1 MNGIKFHNI
10 LNSSY
15 LPWVVFTAKA
25 VFIAQRL
32 VKSRKQL
39 KQMIQ
44 INILGLRIPTG
55 WSP

>member
-1 MNGIKFHNI
+1 MKFYNI
-10 LNSSY
+10 NSSY
-15 LPWVVFTAKA
+15 LSSVVFIAKA

-44 INILGLRIPTG
+44 INISGLRIPTG